1 MGNPNCDTAVIL
13 TIDEYEAIR
22 LIDKLGYSQEECGN
36 YMQVAR
42 TTVQMI
48 YNTARKK
55 LADALVDG
63 LAIRIEVHR
72 CIRFQRFLQGHQQG
86 KLPWSPCV
94 QPS

>member
-1 MGNPNCDTAVIL
+1 MPTTKGFFPMGNPNCNTAVIL

-48 YNTARKK
+48 YNMP
-55 LADALVDG
+55 L
-63 LAIRIEVHR
+63 
-72 CIRFQRFLQGHQQG
+72 QRRRQSV
-86 KLPWSPCV
+86 KEWPRPER
-94 QPS
+94 